1 MRFLKKTIF
10 AVAVLIV
17 LTLIKI
23 LFAKSF
29 PSQNAF
35 YYNFFS
41 CLQFFFLLWAFITG
55 ILEIFFWKNKTAK
68 AAFIRSLLVYI
79 GIIFIKEIFF
89 LFLFFN
95 PRFIPAKLLPS
106 FRYYYE
112 NYQRDILQYND
123 KISIY
128 DSSVFYKMKSAS
140 HFLFKNIEFSD
151 SVFTNSLGFRSDE
164 TSVRNKKIIC
174 AGDSYT
180 LGWGVQQHETYC
192 DQLQN
197 LINMP
202 VLNTAM
208 SSYGTAREIATVKKL
223 DLTGAK
229 YLIIQYSYNDFE
241 ENESYVRHHD
251 SLIISPKNVYDTICD
266 ELSWSKKYFPGKC
279 FFTISKI
286 FLSSKLSALK
296 LKFSKK
302 NVQSTEP
309 DHNNISAQYFLEVL
323 KTSGI
328 DFKKTQVIV
337 FDICEYQQLNNG
349 FINALEKRLM
359 LPENSQF
366 FNNNIHLLHVTDVLS
381 PQDFYILDGH
391 IRSTGQKKIA
401 LQIAHLIDS
410 LK

>member
-10 AVAVLIV
+10 AVVVLIA

-23 LFAKSF
+23 LFAKFF
-29 PSQNAF
+29 PSRSGF

-41 CLQFFFLLWAFITG
+41 CLQFFFLLWALITG
-55 ILEIFFWKNKTAK
+55 MLEIFFWKNKTAK
-68 AAFIRSLLVYI
+68 AAFVRSLFVYLA
-79 GIIFIKEIFF
+79 IIFIGEIFF
-89 LFLFFN
+89 LFLLFN
-95 PRFIPAKLLPS
+95 PRFIPAKFLPG

-112 NYQRDILQYND
+112 NYERDILQYNN

-128 DSSVFYKMKSAS
+128 DSSVFYKMKPNDR
-140 HFLFKNIEFSD
+140 FLFTNVEFSD

-164 TSVRNKKIIC
+164 NSAANKKIIC

-180 LGWGVQQHETYC
+180 LGWGVQQQETYC
-192 DQLQN
+192 NQLQN

-223 DLTGAK
+223 DLSGVK

-241 ENESYVRHHD
+241 ENESYACHHD
-251 SLIISPKNVYDTICD
+251 SLIISSKNVYDTICD
-266 ELSWSKKYFPGKC
+266 ELEWSKKYFPGKC

-286 FLSSKLSALK
+286 ILSKKLSDLK
-296 LKFSKK
+296 EKFFKK
-302 NVQSTEP
+302 NIHETKTN
-309 DHNNISAQYFLEVL
+309 HNDISAQYFLEVL
-323 KTSGI
+323 KNSGI
-328 DFKKTQVIV
+328 DFKKIRVIV
-337 FDICEYQQLNNG
+337 FDICEYQQLNND
-349 FINALEKRLM
+349 FINALEKHLA

-366 FNNNIHLLHVTDVLS
+366 FNNNIHLLRVTDVLS
-381 PQDFYILDGH
+381 PKDFYILDGH
-391 IRSTGQKKIA
+391 IQATGQKKIA